1 MNKPLQVY
9 LVEDSPFL
17 QSFLISSI
25 AEAGAEV
32 CGRSS
37 KAEEAIADIFA
48 LNPAVVL
55 IDISLR
61 SGSGFDV
68 LKVLKEQNL
77 APDAIKVVLT
87 NHPEY
92 REVCTL
98 LGADRFFDKSMEMA
112 QALAFISAM
121 VVQGH
126 RTGRVIPTAQ
136 PSRV

>member
-1 MNKPLQVY
+1 
-9 LVEDSPFL
+9 
-17 QSFLISSI
+17 
-25 AEAGAEV
+25 
-32 CGRSS
+32 
-37 KAEEAIADIFA
+37 
-48 LNPAVVL
+48 VVL

-77 APDAIKVVLT
+77 APVAIKVVLT

-92 REVCTL
+92 RDVCTL
-98 LGADRFFDKSMEMA
+98 LGADEFFDKSMEMT

-126 RTGRVIPTAQ
+126 HAGRMIPTAQ
-136 PSRV
+136 PSPL

>member
-17 QSFLISSI
+17 QGFLASSI
-25 AEAGAEV
+25 AEVGAEV

-37 KAEEAIADIFA
+37 KSEEAIEDIFA
-48 LNPAVVL
+48 LNPDVVL

-77 APDAIKVVLT
+77 SPDAIKVVLT

-98 LGADRFFDKSMEMA
+98 LGTDKFFDKSMEMA

-126 RTGRVIPTAQ
+126 RAGRMIPTARRS
-136 PSRV
+136 PV